1 MEPTI
6 ERTTRGRKKVTFTI
20 EEGPEIEKTPAS
32 SGSGFGRVLTLTAA
46 LVAGFTVASKVVKTK
61 KKTGSDAIFV
71 SENVVI
77 NRPVNEIYR
86 FWRNLSNLPR
96 AMSHIESVEQRSGNR
111 SHWKA
116 KGPAGTKIEWDAETL
131 VDRENE
137 IISWR
142 SLEGATVRNE
152 GTVRFKDVGN
162 GQRTEVK
169 VSLTYHPPGGP
180 LGASI
185 AKLLGAEPS
194 KQVAEDLRRLKKELE
209 TGGTSPGTAS
219 PGPRN

>member
-1 MEPTI
+1 M
-6 ERTTRGRKKVTFTI
+6 
-20 EEGPEIEKTPAS
+20 
-32 SGSGFGRVLTLTAA
+32 TAA
-46 LVAGFTVASKVVKTK
+46 LVAGFTVASKIVKSK

-71 SENVVI
+71 SESIVI
-77 NRPVNEIYR
+77 NRPVSEIYR
-86 FWRNLSNLPR
+86 FWRKLSNLPR
-96 AMSHIESVEQRSGNR
+96 AMSHLESVEERSGNR

-116 KGPAGTKIEWDAETL
+116 KGPVGTKIEWDAETL

-180 LGASI
+180 LGASV
-185 AKLLGAEPS
+185 AKLLGTEPS
-194 KQVAEDLRRLKKELE
+194 QQVAEDLRRLKKELE
-209 TGGTSPGTAS
+209 GSGAS
-219 PGPRN
+219 PAAAAPGAKPRN